1 MTKKDW
7 DALLGCL
14 RALHDNVLELDKRVE
29 ALEQASPK
37 VGEWPVIDEQLIDQ
51 PKEQK

>member
-1 MTKKDW
+1 MNHE
-7 DALLGCL
+7 DAEAILQCF
-14 RALHDNVLELDKRVE
+14 RALTDGVKSLSERVE

-37 VGEWPVIDEQLIDQ
+37 VGDWPVIDEQLIDQ